1 MAFFSGGWS
10 SLKAAGGRYLGA
22 VLYNKEQN
30 QTAAYA
36 TLLYLEDLV
45 ESRQGYLA
53 LHFAAPAYWR
63 DAFCSIRQMVSER
76 NVSRAC
82 CFRFMCQLSGT
93 VNGVHGKRRTP

>member
-53 LHFAAPAYWR
+53 LHFAALHIGEMPSVPYVRWFQSEMSQELAVSVSCVSFR
-63 DAFCSIRQMVSER
+63 DS
-76 NVSRAC
+76 
-82 CFRFMCQLSGT
+82 
-93 VNGVHGKRRTP
+93 